1 MRTFAL
7 DERPDLRE
15 RPPLSDYIAVTIILI
30 ATTGLLTHVA
40 RWSEGPPPAPGALI
54 PPVVAL
60 VALTGLVLL
69 ITAVVRNLAVF
80 HGNASARYYLDYI
93 TEAPDER
100 IERPARTFNN
110 SFQVPMLFYVA
121 CALMIATDQIDR
133 TQVTLA
139 WLYVAARV
147 AHAIIYIA
155 VNRIPYRF
163 ATYMASCIIL
173 GVLWTRFALQSWPSS

>member
-1 MRTFAL
+1 M
-7 DERPDLRE
+7 DERLGLRDQ
-15 RPPLSDYIAVTIILI
+15 PSLSDYIAVGIILVATI
-30 ATTGLLTHVA
+30 ALLTQVA
-40 RWSEGPPPAPGALI
+40 RWSEGPPPPPGALI
-54 PPVVAL
+54 PPVVVL
-60 VALTGLVLL
+60 VALTGLMLL

-80 HGNASARYYLDYI
+80 HGDASVRYYRDYI

-110 SFQVPMLFYVA
+110 LFQVPMLFYVA

-133 TQVTLA
+133 TQVVLA

-147 AHAIIYIA
+147 AHAIVYIA
-155 VNRIPYRF
+155 VNRVPYRF
-163 ATYMASCIIL
+163 AVYMASCIIL